1 MPGLGTRVF
10 IKDLLT
16 YGLPN
21 AIAALFSGVSVVYVF
36 RTLRSLVWCSCEAV
50 VD

>member
-1 MPGLGTRVF
+1 MHNIGAAVF
-10 IKDLLT
+10 VRCLLT

-36 RTLRSLVWCSCEAV
+36 KTLRSLV
-50 VD
+50 